1 MRRQIYSPPPE
12 PQTKTLLLQVYQGF
26 EQRLDTATKDRG
38 HPDFR
43 AKHSTVLAHI
53 DAEGTRLS
61 TLADR
66 AAMSRPAMLQ
76 LVDELESKGYVRRE
90 PDPYDR
96 RAKLI
101 VPTEKGRDQISVAIE
116 VAEDLEQQLRE
127 LLGRQQ
133 YRTLRRILGYLYTH
147 YSLESVSVQ
156 PRAAYAYQQ

>member
-26 EQRLDTATKDRG
+26 EQRLTAAIKERG

-43 AKHSTVLAHI
+43 AKHSAVLAHI

-61 TLADR
+61 TLSDR

-156 PRAAYAYQQ
+156 PRAAYAYQ